1 MMRNGE
7 VVNAE
12 GFDPSIRP
20 FEPDFLNH
28 SDTYSNTYTF
38 GICKIQG
45 RWFKSNR
52 KKNLT

>member
-1 MMRNGE
+1 MRNGE

-28 SDTYSNTYTF
+28 SDTYSNTYTL